1 MDFHDPYQKAMQ
13 VRYHLR
19 CKVLVKE
26 CTYED
31 QQSKGNQNISE
42 KLVFLVPEDSDERT
56 RFFIAWL
63 PDTLDSFQ
71 ELGIEMGHPVFS
83 AFRAALYRKS
93 TFHPELPD
101 NHIFVMSKGAE
112 EILKRLDGQ
121 MVMCEILGEQ
131 EEYLLDGMIDHDL
144 SLNKNIGQF
153 VPKSVNLSEDN

>member
-19 CKVLVKE
+19 CKVIVKD

-31 QQSKGNQNISE
+31 QQSKGNQLIAE
-42 KLVFLVPEDSDERT
+42 RLVFLYPEESDERT
-56 RFFIAWL
+56 RFYMAWL
-63 PDTLDSFQ
+63 PDAESYQ
-71 ELGIEMGHPVFS
+71 EIGCEMGHPVFS

-93 TFHPELPD
+93 TFHTDLQD

-121 MVMCEILGEQ
+121 MVNVEILGEQ
-131 EEYLLDGMIDHDL
+131 EEFLLDGMLDHDL
-144 SLNKNIGQF
+144 TLNKNAGQF
-153 VPKSVNLSEDN
+153 VPKSANLSEES